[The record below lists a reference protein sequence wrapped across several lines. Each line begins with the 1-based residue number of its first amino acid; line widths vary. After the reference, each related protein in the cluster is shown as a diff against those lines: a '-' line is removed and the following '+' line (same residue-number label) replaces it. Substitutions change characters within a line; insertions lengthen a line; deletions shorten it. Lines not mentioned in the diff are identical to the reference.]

1 MRFTFARLAAAGAL
15 VLCSHLAS
23 AETYPSRAIHL
34 IVPFAAGGPA
44 DLLGRIIADE
54 MSKDFGQQVIVDNRP
69 GANTIIGAQAVA
81 KADPDGYT
89 ILMAI
94 DGTLVMN
101 PYLYSKLPYDP
112 FKDFEPVSLIAQVPS
127 VLEANIKVPVDTA
140 KDMIAQEKAK
150 PGSYQ
155 VGVSTPT
162 SQVVA
167 ALINMMA
174 GINLQMIPYKGGTTQ
189 VTGLLA
195 GDIQLG
201 MESLNV
207 ALPLALGGKL
217 KILGRDRGEAHLAR
231 ARHPGHRRNPARI
244 RPRHLAEHRRAG
256 QDAARCGRQAARRV
270 GEAFDQ
276 AKRPREI
283 DHSGRRAGDQQ
294 IAGRLRRLHPFPSGN
309 AQQGHQGGRPE
320 AGLRT
325 NPMLIAPRLSCAFAL
340 AFAAAL
346 APAAAQDAA
355 DAKTF
360 PDKPIHMIV
369 PFPAGGPADTIAR
382 FLGQKM
388 TEHWNQPVIIENRAG
403 GNTAIGAQAVAKSPA
418 DGYTLLV
425 AMDVTMVMNPLLYTN
440 LTYDP
445 AKDLTPITLL
455 TRSMSLIV
463 VRSDG
468 PRTLKELIAKAKA
481 NPGKLNMGAGTVTSR
496 LGALAFAQAAGMDVQ
511 LDPLQ
516 GQRRDHAGAADR
528 QRRFHHRQPVEQPG
542 ADPGGKIPAAGEI
555 QQPPAAEYSGYS
567 GSAEHQ

>member
-1 MRFTFARLAAAGAL
+1 MRFTFTRLAAAGAL

-217 KILGRDRGEAHLAR
+217 KILAVTA
-231 ARHPGHRRNPARI
+231 
-244 RPRHLAEHRRAG
+244 
-256 QDAARCGRQAARRV
+256 
-270 GEAFDQ
+270 
-276 AKRPREI
+276 AKRTSLAPDIPAIAEILPGFDLGIWQSIVVPAKTPHDVVAKLHDELVKLLTKPSVREKLTT
-283 DHSGRRAGDQQ
+283 AGVEP
-294 IAGRLRRLHPFPSGN
+294 ATSKS
-309 AQQGHQGGRPE
+309 PE
-320 AGLRT
+320 D
-325 NPMLIAPRLSCAFAL
+325 
-340 AFAAAL
+340 FAA
-346 APAAAQDAA
+346 
-355 DAKTF
+355 F
-360 PDKPIHMIV
+360 IHS
-369 PFPAGGPADTIAR
+369 
-382 FLGQKM
+382 
-388 TEHWNQPVIIENRAG
+388 
-403 GNTAIGAQAVAKSPA
+403 QAE
-418 DGYTLLV
+418 
-425 AMDVTMVMNPLLYTN
+425 
-440 LTYDP
+440 
-445 AKDLTPITLL
+445 
-455 TRSMSLIV
+455 TRSKVIKAV
-463 VRSDG
+463 G
-468 PRTLKELIAKAKA
+468 LK
-481 NPGKLNMGAGTVTSR
+481 
-496 LGALAFAQAAGMDVQ
+496 
-511 LDPLQ
+511 LD
-516 GQRRDHAGAADR
+516 
-528 QRRFHHRQPVEQPG
+528 
-542 ADPGGKIPAAGEI
+542 
-555 QQPPAAEYSGYS
+555 
-567 GSAEHQ
+567 